1 MSKDIKQTVTL
12 DARPSVVFEALMD
25 SRKHSGFTGAPAKVS
40 RKVGGTFSCHGGYI
54 GGVNVALAENKS
66 IVQAWRAK
74 GWPKEVWSLATFDLA
89 AAKGGKTKLN
99 FTHIGVPAAHVKSVS
114 SGWKAHYWK
123 PLKAWLKQAGASA
136 PGRSTSV
143 RAAAKQKKTAASKKR
158 KSHAR
163 A

>member
-74 GWPKEVWSLATFDLA
+74 GWPNSPLTKSSLDEV
-89 AAKGGKTKLN
+89 GM
-99 FTHIGVPAAHVKSVS
+99 V
-114 SGWKAHYWK
+114 
-123 PLKAWLKQAGASA
+123 
-136 PGRSTSV
+136 
-143 RAAAKQKKTAASKKR
+143 
-158 KSHAR
+158 
-163 A
+163 